1 MSDILIRG
9 DELRFL
15 LWDWLKADQI
25 LAQPRFLGHD
35 RATVDALLEMS
46 AKLAEERF
54 LPHYKAGDREEPC
67 LDENGNVRVL
77 PAIAEAAREY
87 GELGLIGA
95 GFPEQHGGMNA
106 PSLAVVASMGQFMA
120 ANIAAAA
127 YPMLTAGNARVIV
140 NFGSQ
145 AQIAEFALPQIAGR
159 AFGTMCLSEPQA
171 GSSLGD
177 IRTRAAHDGE
187 DNHGKRFRL
196 FGNKMWISGGDQ
208 NISDNIIHLVLA
220 KIPDPDGALPD
231 GTLGISLFIVPKF
244 LPGDAG
250 RNDIIVAGLNH
261 KMGYRGTSN
270 CLLNFGEGRV
280 RPLGSP
286 GVIGY
291 LVGEPGQGLSIMFQM
306 MNEAR
311 ISVGLG
317 AAALAYR
324 GYRHALRYANERT
337 QGRAREPARAK
348 GAPVA
353 IIHHP
358 DVQRMLLAQKCYAE
372 GALALV
378 FYCASLVDREQD
390 DAAASE
396 LLALLTP
403 VAKTWSS
410 EWGLAANDLAIQVH
424 GGYGYTR
431 DFDVEQ
437 LYRDNRLNPIHEGT
451 TGIQALDL
459 LGRKILRSDAR
470 ALDLLGGA
478 IACTASRAAAFAQL
492 RAHAEALICAW
503 NRLDEVIAILRE
515 APIGRALGNAT
526 AFLSGFGHVVVA
538 WLWLDQALACV
549 SGAREGGQSFH
560 LGKLRACRFFFEM
573 ELPKTAAWFDI
584 AASLTDVAGDVPIDQ
599 F

>member
-1 MSDILIRG
+1 MSDILIRE
-9 DELRFL
+9 DELHFL

-25 LAQPRFLGHD
+25 LAQPRFQGHD
-35 RATVDALLEMS
+35 RATVDALLAMS
-46 AKLAEERF
+46 AKLAEEHF
-54 LPHYKAGDREEPC
+54 LPHYKSGDREEPR
-67 LDENGNVRVL
+67 LDESGNVRIL
-77 PAIAEAAREY
+77 PEIAEAARKY
-87 GELGLIGA
+87 GELGLVGA
-95 GFPEQHGGMNA
+95 GFPEQYGGMNA
-106 PSLAVVASMGQFMA
+106 PSVAVVASMAQFMA

-127 YPMLTAGNARVIV
+127 YPMLTAGNARIIV

-145 AQIAEFALPQIAGR
+145 AQIEEFAAPQIAGH

-177 IRTRAAHDGE
+177 IRTRAARDSE
-187 DNHGKRFRL
+187 DNYGKRFRL
-196 FGNKMWISGGDQ
+196 FGNKMWISGGDH
-208 NISDNIIHLVLA
+208 NIGDNIIHLVLA
-220 KIPDPDGALPD
+220 KIPDADGALPE
-231 GTLGISLFIVPKF
+231 GTKGISLFIAPKF

-250 RNDIIVAGLNH
+250 RNDIVVAGLNH

-270 CLLNFGEGRV
+270 CLLNFGEGCFH
-280 RPLGSP
+280 PHGSP
-286 GVIGY
+286 GAVGY
-291 LVGEPGQGLSIMFQM
+291 LIGEPGQGLSIMFQM

-324 GYRHALRYANERT
+324 GYRHALRYASERT
-337 QGRAREPARAK
+337 QGRALETPRAG
-348 GAPVA
+348 GASTA
-353 IIHHP
+353 IIRHP

-378 FYCASLVDREQD
+378 FYCASLVDREQE
-390 DAAASE
+390 DAVAAE

-459 LGRKILRSDAR
+459 LGRKILRSDGQALNLLGEAIAATTAR
-470 ALDLLGGA
+470 ASG
-478 IACTASRAAAFAQL
+478 IAQL
-492 RAHAEALICAW
+492 RVHAEALICAW
-503 NRLDEVIAILRE
+503 NKLNEAIAILRD
-515 APIGRALGNAT
+515 APIGRALANAT
-526 AFLSGFGHVVVA
+526 AFLAGFGHVVVA
-538 WLWLDQALACV
+538 WLWLDQALVCV
-549 SGAREGGQSFH
+549 AGAPKQGQPLH

-573 ELPKTAAWFDI
+573 ELPKTTAWFDI
-584 AASLTDVAGDVPIDQ
+584 SASLTDVAADVPIDQ